1 MKALREWCSCHGAM
15 AIRTLLSC
23 CGVYGVCC
31 LCEMMGL
38 VRADYSIMNLPL
50 FFVIFA
56 LLKRTEADLGEIG
69 DSRAK
74 RRRIVFAAV
83 TGFLFSVSMIMGSQ
97 LQSDGM
103 TALGYKGK
111 AGIFLC
117 ALCLSVAIFPFFNV
131 LFQKLERIQP
141 QKQAFGKRWKP
152 RTVFGVAAVVIFLCL
167 IPVWLAYYPI
177 VMSYDFH
184 RQVNEAYK
192 GFAWFYPYQP
202 IAHTWVI
209 WVFLQLGKAFGSY
222 QTGFACMAVFQ
233 MMLYALTAAYGAAV
247 IYRLTGRK
255 WPVVAA
261 VLFFALFPINSV
273 LVVCTTK
280 DTLFT
285 ILFALFFLLLLER
298 NLFSVGRRKLIIEI
312 LLVLE
317 GSLMVQFRNNA
328 FYAVAVFAVLFVL
341 SAVGNER
348 LRVLLLCVLLLAGGK
363 GVQIMIKAAIGTQ
376 LEGAKIEAYS
386 VPIQQFARVGC
397 YQGEYLIENDP
408 ETAILLE
415 RYIPCEVWK
424 AYNPPISDTVKGRVN
439 GDAFLEDPIRLIK
452 DWLHIGLQYPNEY
465 LDAFLELTRG
475 YWFWDDVSWAECLGS
490 GVEGRMGAVY
500 TYISS
505 EIEGVGDI
513 KHESKF
519 PWLEQRLEEIV
530 SGNCFYDWPLISV
543 LFKSAF
549 YSWSL
554 FLLMMAFLYLRQ
566 KEHIVLGMFLFLY
579 FGTMLL
585 GPVVQIRYLFPVMI
599 TLPAAAALLLRDRGL
614 SKSQVGKISGLAEMR
629 KYV

>member
-1 MKALREWCSCHGAM
+1 MKTLKRWCSDHGTI
-15 AIRTLLSC
+15 AIRILLSFW
-23 CGVYGVCC
+23 GVYGVCY
-31 LCEMMGL
+31 LCELMGL
-38 VRADYSIMNLPL
+38 DRAAYSIMNLPL
-50 FFVIFA
+50 FFVLFSF
-56 LLKRTEADLGEIG
+56 LKRTEADLGEIG
-69 DSRAK
+69 GGRAR
-74 RRRIVFAAV
+74 RRRIVFSEV
-83 TGFLFSVSMIMGSQ
+83 TAFLFSLSMILGAQ
-97 LQSDGM
+97 LQRDGM

-111 AGIFLC
+111 AGCVLR
-117 ALCLSVAIFPFFNV
+117 ALCLGIAIFPFFNA
-131 LFQKLERIQP
+131 LFRKLEQIEPR
-141 QKQAFGKRWKP
+141 KQTVGKPWKP
-152 RTVFGVAAVVIFLCL
+152 GAVFGVSAVAVFLCL

-209 WVFLQLGKAFGSY
+209 WVFLQLGGGFGSY
-222 QTGFACMAVFQ
+222 ETGFACMAVFQ
-233 MMLYALTAAYGAAV
+233 MLLYALTAAYGAAV
-247 IYRLTGRK
+247 IYRLARRK

-285 ILFALFFLLLLER
+285 ILFVLFFLLLLER
-298 NLFSVGRRKLIIEI
+298 NLFSAGRNRRKLVIEI
-312 LLVLE
+312 LMVLE
-317 GSLMVQFRNNA
+317 GSLMVQFRSNA
-328 FYAVAVFAVLFVL
+328 FHAAAVFAVAFVL
-341 SAVGNER
+341 LTAGKER
-348 LRVLLLCVLLLAGGK
+348 LRVLALCVLLLAGGK
-363 GVQIMIKAAIGTQ
+363 GAKAVIKDAIGTQ
-376 LEGAKIEAYS
+376 LPEAKVEAYS
-386 VPIQQFARVGC
+386 VPIQQFARVGRN
-397 YQGEYLIENDP
+397 QGEYLRENDL
-408 ETAILLE
+408 ETALLLE
-415 RYIPCEVWK
+415 RYLPSENWS
-424 AYNPPISDTVKGRVN
+424 AYNPPIADTVKGGVN
-439 GDAFLEDPIRLIK
+439 GDAFLEDPLRLVR
-452 DWLHIGLQYPNEY
+452 DWIHIGLRYPNEY

-475 YWFWDDVSWAECLGS
+475 YWYWDDVSWAECLGS

-530 SGNCFYDWPLISV
+530 SGNSFYDWPLVSI

-554 FLLMMAFLYLRQ
+554 FLLMTGFLYLRQ
-566 KEHIVLGMFLFLY
+566 KEHITLGLFVFSY
-579 FGTMLL
+579 FGTMVL

-599 TLPAAAALLLRDRGL
+599 TLPIIAALLLRDRES
-614 SKSQVGKISGLAEMR
+614 SKS
-629 KYV
+629 